1 MHSSTVAGAGATRRP
16 ASKKPTKALS
26 QRTAAKSFSPEVQE
40 IIRLA
45 RKLKGAFGPA

>member
-1 MHSSTVAGAGATRRP
+1 MHSSTASGAASTRKTAP
-16 ASKKPTKALS
+16 KKPAKALG

-40 IIRLA
+40 IVRLA